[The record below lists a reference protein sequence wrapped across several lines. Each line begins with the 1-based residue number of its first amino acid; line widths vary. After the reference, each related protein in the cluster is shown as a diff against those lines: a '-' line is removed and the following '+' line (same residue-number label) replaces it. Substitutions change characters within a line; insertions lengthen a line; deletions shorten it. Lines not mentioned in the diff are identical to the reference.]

1 MLQAQVDN
9 RYLYSPP
16 PFLTLPYEGCM
27 ARLGIPETIVTPD
40 DMTSY
45 DAYWKLWEQF
55 KDRQEKYLE
64 SGDFRKPSLYQK
76 YFMLSLGLLEYPMV
90 LIGGDVGKGKSLIRS
105 ALTYRCMKYFGKVA
119 CMDTPPPNP
128 ELYGD
133 VHCLYDQEYVNLI
146 VDDLHRLNAMDKE
159 IAKCKDIEE
168 RKIKREE
175 LKAQIKKM
183 VLYNSIGS
191 YDESHMWG
199 DCSRRYN
206 LTVLISRIAM
216 IRRHLYM
223 GMMFNYVN
231 MKRADKLIYDPHTH
245 EINCFKDAFPELGAG
260 WCSYQIT
267 DVRAGGTGVT
277 KWMHLRPEQWKDY
290 WDSEN
295 IPTVVHD
302 IEIYLGGKKKA
313 KPTKSDWD
321 EISPSLKE

>member
-1 MLQAQVDN
+1 
-9 RYLYSPP
+9 
-16 PFLTLPYEGCM
+16 M
-27 ARLGIPETIVTPD
+27 ARLGIPETIVLPE

-64 SGDFRKPSLYQK
+64 SGDFKKPSLYQK

-105 ALTYRCMKYFGKVA
+105 ALTYRCMKYFGKTA

-128 ELYGD
+128 ELFGE

-146 VDDLHRLNAMDKE
+146 VDDLHRLNAMDKD
-159 IAKCKDIEE
+159 IAKCKDMEE
-168 RKIKREE
+168 RKLKREE
-175 LKAQIKKM
+175 LKVGIKKM
-183 VLYNSIGS
+183 VLFNSVGS

-223 GMMFNYVN
+223 GMLFNYVN
-231 MKRADKLIYDPHTH
+231 MKRADKLIYDSHTH

-290 WDSEN
+290 WDSVN

-302 IEIYLGGKKKA
+302 IDIYLGGKKKA
-313 KPTKSDWD
+313 KPTKADWD
-321 EISPSLKE
+321 EITPSLKE